1 MQTIDEYVNFLD
13 RTIHA
18 FIPDEKDAELY
29 NFVKTYQVHR
39 HSKSCKKYV
48 NKPCRYHFGRFFS
61 SKTIIAKPL
70 PKGMSSE
77 EKQTL
82 IDQRNAI
89 LSKVKLYIDE
99 FLDPSKSKYIEHKS
113 IKEILDELH
122 INENE
127 YYKSLSIS
135 TSVDFEV
142 HLYRPPNSCFINN
155 YNPVMLRAWKANMD
169 LQPVFNYYKAVS
181 YMAAY
186 FSKSESESSIATSF
200 KRN

>member
-1 MQTIDEYVNFLD
+1 MSISLWSF
-13 RTIHA
+13 
-18 FIPDEKDAELY
+18 
-29 NFVKTYQVHR
+29 
-39 HSKSCKKYV
+39 
-48 NKPCRYHFGRFFS
+48 FFS

-135 TSVDFEV
+135 TSDDFEV